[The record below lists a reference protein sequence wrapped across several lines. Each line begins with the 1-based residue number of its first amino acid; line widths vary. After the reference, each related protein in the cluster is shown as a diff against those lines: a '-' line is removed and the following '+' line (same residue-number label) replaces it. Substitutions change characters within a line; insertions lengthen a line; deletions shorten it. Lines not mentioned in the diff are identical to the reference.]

1 MSGRL
6 IHAQRAPLLL
16 ALLIVVLCGA
26 ILSAPPAQ
34 ADSIRAGQWYLDAW
48 KIEEA
53 WKVSRGDGITVAVVD
68 SGVDATHPDLVGQ
81 VLPGLNASDD
91 KEGHGTSMASLIAG
105 QGRNGNGQGAYG
117 IAPGAKILPFS
128 SDLAGMYQDTGKIV
142 EGIRL
147 AADSPAR
154 IINLSVASA
163 TPSPQMAEAVEY
175 ALRKGKLLVAAGG
188 NTPDVPASG
197 PIYPAAY
204 PGVLG
209 AGGLDRQGAPSSNAI
224 AGSWISISG
233 PGTDVP
239 AACTAKT
246 RYCIGTGS
254 SNATALTSGVAA
266 LVWSAHPDWTANQV
280 IKRLIDTANRPTG
293 GAEIP
298 SNSFGWGSV
307 SPRQALNSTDPPG
320 PADVNPLIGKRGL
333 TPSTAPTTPG
343 TNTTPNA
350 ATPPPNT
357 PVAGAPPV
365 DTATGDKSDDGSNL
379 VPIAAGG
386 AGAVVLIAVVTA
398 LLIRNR
404 RRARAEEEAA
414 ARAYAAPNPHWSGG
428 PQQPPYNN
436 GGWPPYQ
443 N

>member
-16 ALLIVVLCGA
+16 ALLMVVLLGA
-26 ILSAPPAQ
+26 VWTAPPAR
-34 ADSIRAGQWYLDAW
+34 ADSVRAAQWYLDSW

-53 WKVSRGDGITVAVVD
+53 WKVSTGKGITVAVVD
-68 SGVDATHPDLVGQ
+68 SGVDASHPDLVGQ

-91 KEGHGTSMASLIAG
+91 KEGHGTGMASLIAG

-128 SDLAGMYQDTGKIV
+128 SDLAGMYQDTGKIID
-142 EGIRL
+142 GIRL

-154 IINLSVASA
+154 IINLSVGSSR
-163 TPSPQMAEAVEY
+163 PSPQLAAAVEY
-175 ALRKGKLLVAAGG
+175 AQSKGKLLVAAGG
-188 NTPDVPASG
+188 NTTETPGPG

-209 AGGLDRQGAPSSNAI
+209 VGGLDRQGAPSSNAI

-239 AACTAKT
+239 AACTKT
-246 RYCIGTGS
+246 THYCIGTGS
-254 SNATALTSGVAA
+254 SNAAALTSGVAA

-293 GAEIP
+293 GAEVP
-298 SNSFGWGSV
+298 SDSFGWGSV

-320 PADVNPLIGKRGL
+320 PAEVNPLIGKRGL
-333 TPSTAPTTPG
+333 MPSTAPQTGSAP
-343 TNTTPNA
+343 NT
-350 ATPPPNT
+350 ATPQPAT
-357 PVAGAPPV
+357 PAAAAPPV
-365 DTATGDKSDDGSNL
+365 DKATGSTSDDDNSTNL

-386 AGAVVLIAVVTA
+386 AGVAVLVAVGAALI
-398 LLIRNR
+398 IRNR

-414 ARAYAAPNPHWSGG
+414 ARAYAAPNPQWSGG
-428 PQQPPYNN
+428 PQPPPYGN